1 MLDISC
7 LEPAGFKMSSL
18 NTRPPVTNDPD
29 SLSGW
34 AEEEGNIQLALANDE
49 HFRRLVILRMTEL
62 SGRVRNLESAG
73 RMQGA
78 QIAIVEDKTQDAS
91 GNVKAILAVGAAF
104 FAIATM
110 FGGLFAWL
118 WTTFGGKQP

>member
-1 MLDISC
+1 
-7 LEPAGFKMSSL
+7 MSL
-18 NTRPPVTNDPD
+18 TNNTDFD
-29 SLSGW
+29 SLSSW
-34 AEEEGNIQLALANDE
+34 AEQEGNIQLAIADDE

-62 SGRVRNLESAG
+62 SGRVRNLEAKG
-73 RMQGA
+73 KMQSH

-104 FAIATM
+104 FAIATV

-118 WTTFGGKQP
+118 WSIFGGKQP